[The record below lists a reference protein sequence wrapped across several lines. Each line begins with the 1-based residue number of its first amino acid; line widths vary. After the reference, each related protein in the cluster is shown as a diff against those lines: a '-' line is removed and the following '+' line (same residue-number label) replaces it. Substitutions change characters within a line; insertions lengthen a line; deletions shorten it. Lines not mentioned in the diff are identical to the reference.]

1 MVYSS
6 LGDYQGKVVKNL
18 LANAGTQETKVW
30 SLGQEDPLE
39 YKMATHLSI
48 LKNPMDRGVW
58 RATVH
63 GVTKSQTRLSGLS
76 THRHTNLLPFKGFAL
91 PLTSPHL
98 TTGGGVFR
106 AGDHPSPFL
115 VQWIISAYLCRTW
128 TLLHW
133 CQRHWVQK
141 GPSLGPPDPRANTR
155 TRWSNSLLGFHT
167 IKYILLYF
175 TFLHYELY
183 CQLSENRKLC

>member
-1 MVYSS
+1 MQEHKRQRFDPWVRKIPSSRKWQPTPVFLPGKFHRQRS
-6 LGDYQGKVVKNL
+6 LGGW
-18 LANAGTQETKVW
+18 G
-30 SLGQEDPLE
+30 
-39 YKMATHLSI
+39 
-48 LKNPMDRGVW
+48 
-58 RATVH
+58 TVH